1 MDMFWEHLYIIIC
14 MCLQLVNSSVVQFV
28 NSLVV
33 EVGTDQTSYTVPEDV
48 GQLEVWINITSGQKA
63 PGQECEIEVVTTDGS
78 AVGELI
84 VTVCTVP
91 SPVNDCDVL

>member
-1 MDMFWEHLYIIIC
+1 MVSASNNECAAITVWFDAFC
-14 MCLQLVNSSVVQFV
+14 MCSTVA
-28 NSLVV
+28 

-63 PGQECEIEVVTTDGS
+63 PGQECEIEVVTTNGS

-84 VTVCTVP
+84 VTVCTVS